1 MASAGLLADVA
12 GSSLPLS
19 LFGSTAS
26 SSQGLEKPAGMG
38 DSSLQT
44 RETGFS
50 LEPGALLPTVPSSVF
65 NGAMFRRFSEERKE
79 PFSCWHRRL
88 SPPWVGPPSAEL
100 CWESLALT
108 RFEVRGQT

>member
-1 MASAGLLADVA
+1 MASAGLLAGVA
-12 GSSLPLS
+12 GSSRPLS

-50 LEPGALLPTVPSSVF
+50 LEPGALLPAVPSSVF
-65 NGAMFRRFSEERKE
+65 NGAMFRRLKN
-79 PFSCWHRRL
+79 PFCVGTDALVLRGLGLPQQNSAGSRWH
-88 SPPWVGPPSAEL
+88 
-100 CWESLALT
+100 
-108 RFEVRGQT
+108 